1 MSSKEKGY
9 VYILTNPSFREDWV
23 KIGKSSRPVN
33 LRSRELDNTAVPLPF
48 EIFATIETVKYNEV
62 EKLVHKTIDRLT
74 DLRIRQNR
82 EFFNVPPQIA
92 LDIFRDIATTIDDA
106 LVVEYRDNKPLHP
119 TTPLPATASPSI
131 SEDCENNDFISDD
144 IETDRQPRKMTRA
157 RFRFS
162 MIGVKIGEYVTFI
175 PTNTPVKVASDNTV
189 EHEGRIYK
197 LSPFVGTFMPEEIR
211 NTSGAYQGPK
221 YFSYNGRTLDDI
233 RKELEENSEF

>member
-197 LSPFVGTFMPEEIR
+197 LSPFVGTFMPEAIR

-221 YFSYNGRTLDDI
+221 YFSYNGRTLEDI
-233 RKELEENSEF
+233 RKELEQNSEH

>member
-131 SEDCENNDFISDD
+131 SDDCENNDFISDD

-221 YFSYNGRTLDDI
+221 YFSYNGRTLEDI
-233 RKELEENSEF
+233 RKELEQNPEH

>member
-221 YFSYNGRTLDDI
+221 YFSYNGRTLEDI
-233 RKELEENSEF
+233 RKELEQNSEH

>member
-1 MSSKEKGY
+1 M
-9 VYILTNPSFREDWV
+9 
-23 KIGKSSRPVN
+23 
-33 LRSRELDNTAVPLPF
+33 
-48 EIFATIETVKYNEV
+48 
-62 EKLVHKTIDRLT
+62 T

-106 LVVEYRDNKPLHP
+106 LVVEYRDNKPSRP

-221 YFSYNGRTLDDI
+221 YFSYNGRTLEDI
-233 RKELEENSEF
+233 RKELEQNSEH